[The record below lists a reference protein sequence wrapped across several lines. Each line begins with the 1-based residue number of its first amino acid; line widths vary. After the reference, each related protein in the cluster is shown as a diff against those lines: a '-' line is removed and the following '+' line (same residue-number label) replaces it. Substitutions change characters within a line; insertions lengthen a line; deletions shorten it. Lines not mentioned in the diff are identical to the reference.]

1 MDDYKKIPFDDP
13 DLCVPDLDD
22 FDQMK
27 EFFLDCA
34 AEYFRYLSSD
44 DMEKMLAALGKR
56 VDVLATPTDDVFISV
71 SPDAVLRQYPDI
83 TIDEAIQIRDNACEN
98 IWESGGQSDLDEI
111 VWDQIG
117 AEYKS
122 IKSDS
127 HRGLSDVKDVKAI
140 RQYGIQ
146 CSEYLDFGYDVD
158 ASLSGM
164 LSPHAVLEPRPN
176 TPYVFRRAG
185 FDNLPFIY
193 TQRHLRN
200 AIAPKE
206 ADSHQHGLTIEQ
218 IKSLPEK
225 LEEPVVVFDQP
236 NYTVNGRSFEG
247 KGVAAVLDMY
257 DPDGVPV
264 IAYFFPN
271 GYGTKTNDNGCSN
284 VIASLYGRDNFTS
297 YLARTANEEKI
308 LYIDSEKYEQME
320 KELPRYGGTRFPPAL
335 AALSMD
341 IIIPSSYICKMKA
354 EINPKLS
361 DREREHNSLNRTM
374 HFKVADSRRNRLA
387 QDRDRPRNITLRY
400 DDDNRDSQ

>member
-71 SPDAVLRQYPDI
+71 SPDAVL
-83 TIDEAIQIRDNACEN
+83 
-98 IWESGGQSDLDEI
+98 
-111 VWDQIG
+111 
-117 AEYKS
+117 
-122 IKSDS
+122 
-127 HRGLSDVKDVKAI
+127 
-140 RQYGIQ
+140 
-146 CSEYLDFGYDVD
+146 
-158 ASLSGM
+158 
-164 LSPHAVLEPRPN
+164 EPRPN

-206 ADSHQHGLTIEQ
+206 ADNHQHGLTIEQ

-297 YLARTANEEKI
+297 YLARAANEEKI

-374 HFKVADSRRNRLA
+374 HIKVADSRRNRLA
-387 QDRDRPRNITLRY
+387 QDRDKPRNITPRY
-400 DDDNRDSQ
+400 NDDSHDSQ

>member
-127 HRGLSDVKDVKAI
+127 HRGLSDVKDA
-140 RQYGIQ
+140 
-146 CSEYLDFGYDVD
+146 
-158 ASLSGM
+158 
-164 LSPHAVLEPRPN
+164 
-176 TPYVFRRAG
+176 
-185 FDNLPFIY
+185 
-193 TQRHLRN
+193 
-200 AIAPKE
+200 
-206 ADSHQHGLTIEQ
+206 
-218 IKSLPEK
+218 
-225 LEEPVVVFDQP
+225 
-236 NYTVNGRSFEG
+236 
-247 KGVAAVLDMY
+247 
-257 DPDGVPV
+257 
-264 IAYFFPN
+264 
-271 GYGTKTNDNGCSN
+271 
-284 VIASLYGRDNFTS
+284 
-297 YLARTANEEKI
+297 
-308 LYIDSEKYEQME
+308 
-320 KELPRYGGTRFPPAL
+320 
-335 AALSMD
+335 
-341 IIIPSSYICKMKA
+341 
-354 EINPKLS
+354 NPKLS

-374 HFKVADSRRNRLA
+374 HIKVADSRRNRLA
-387 QDRDRPRNITLRY
+387 QDRDKPRNITPRY
-400 DDDNRDSQ
+400 DDDSHDSQ

>member
-127 HRGLSDVKDVKAI
+127 HRGLSDVKDAKAKQAVHVNDD
-140 RQYGIQ
+140 RKN
-146 CSEYLDFGYDVD
+146 D
-158 ASLSGM
+158 A
-164 LSPHAVLEPRPN
+164 
-176 TPYVFRRAG
+176 
-185 FDNLPFIY
+185 
-193 TQRHLRN
+193 
-200 AIAPKE
+200 
-206 ADSHQHGLTIEQ
+206 
-218 IKSLPEK
+218 
-225 LEEPVVVFDQP
+225 
-236 NYTVNGRSFEG
+236 
-247 KGVAAVLDMY
+247 VALDM
-257 DPDGVPV
+257 
-264 IAYFFPN
+264 
-271 GYGTKTNDNGCSN
+271 
-284 VIASLYGRDNFTS
+284 
-297 YLARTANEEKI
+297 
-308 LYIDSEKYEQME
+308 QE

-361 DREREHNSLNRTM
+361 DCEREHNSLNRTM
-374 HFKVADSRRNRLA
+374 HIKVADSRRNRLA
-387 QDRDRPRNITLRY
+387 QDRDKPRNITPRY
-400 DDDNRDSQ
+400 DDDSHDSQ